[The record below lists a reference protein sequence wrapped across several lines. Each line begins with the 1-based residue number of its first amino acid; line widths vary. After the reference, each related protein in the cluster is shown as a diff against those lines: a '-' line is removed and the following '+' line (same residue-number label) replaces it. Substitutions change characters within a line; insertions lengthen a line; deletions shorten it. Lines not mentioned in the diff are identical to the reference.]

1 MYVRQHNANR
11 VQTSRPAISGMLCYL
26 ERQKQEEAMKWQHY
40 VLTFVF
46 FIGLSVLDAL
56 LPISV
61 NTLLLAF
68 IIIYLL
74 HLEDASDV

>member
-1 MYVRQHNANR
+1 
-11 VQTSRPAISGMLCYL
+11 
-26 ERQKQEEAMKWQHY
+26 MKWQHY
-40 VLTFVF
+40 VLTFFF
-46 FIGLSVLDAL
+46 FIGLSLLDAL

-61 NTLLLAF
+61 DTLLLAF

>member
-1 MYVRQHNANR
+1 
-11 VQTSRPAISGMLCYL
+11 MLCNL

-40 VLTFVF
+40 LLTFVF
-46 FIGLSVLDAL
+46 FMGLSVLDAL
-56 LPISV
+56 LPINI

-68 IIIYLL
+68 IIVYLL

>member
-1 MYVRQHNANR
+1 
-11 VQTSRPAISGMLCYL
+11 
-26 ERQKQEEAMKWQHY
+26 MKWQHY
-40 VLTFVF
+40 VLVFVF

-56 LPISV
+56 LPIDV

-74 HLEDASDV
+74 HLEDDSDV

>member
-1 MYVRQHNANR
+1 
-11 VQTSRPAISGMLCYL
+11 
-26 ERQKQEEAMKWQHY
+26 MKWQHY
-40 VLTFVF
+40 LLTFVF
-46 FIGLSVLDAL
+46 FIGLSFLDAL
-56 LPISV
+56 LPINV

>member
-1 MYVRQHNANR
+1 MYVRRHYGRR
-11 VQTSRPAISGMLCYL
+11 VQTSRPKISSMLCHL

-40 VLTFVF
+40 LLTFVF

-56 LPISV
+56 LPI
-61 NTLLLAF
+61 NIDTLLLAF
-68 IIIYLL
+68 IIVYLL